1 MNNNIINIIL
11 LSFLILSLYNIFV
24 MDNGKENFIGLN
36 SIKRVCNKR
45 YYKTKRM
52 FKKNINK
59 LKIKAKKKLKEN
71 FNFSKKIMK
80 GVFPKEINI
89 KF

>member
-52 FKKNINK
+52 FKKI
-59 LKIKAKKKLKEN
+59 
-71 FNFSKKIMK
+71 
-80 GVFPKEINI
+80 
-89 KF
+89 